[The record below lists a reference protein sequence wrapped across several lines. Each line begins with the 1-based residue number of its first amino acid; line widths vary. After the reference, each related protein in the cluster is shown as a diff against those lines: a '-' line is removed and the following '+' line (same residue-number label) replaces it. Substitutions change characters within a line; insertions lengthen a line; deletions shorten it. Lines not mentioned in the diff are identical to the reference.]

1 MKRIAIV
8 YLLLFIYIGVFAQPN
23 KMSYQAVVRNA
34 TGQLIANGNVGIRLQ
49 ILQGSEFGAAVF
61 VETHLTSTNAN
72 GLATFEIGGGTN
84 VLGSIANID
93 WSNGPYFL
101 KTESDLNGGTNY
113 TISGTSQMLSV
124 PYALFA
130 GSGLKGDKGDPGAMG
145 AKGDKGEKGDQGIV
159 GPKGDKGDPGADGLK
174 GEKGDRG
181 DEGPVGPKG
190 DKGEKGDIGLTGLKG
205 DKGDTGMEGQ
215 KGDKGDPGAVGPKG
229 EKGDQGNTGPPGSAN
244 INGTA
249 GYIIK
254 FSGSTT
260 GDNSIMRQENGNI
273 NINNPAGTVG
283 KLNVKGAS
291 GGYGIHGES
300 EFIGVFGD
308 GSIGIYGNGI
318 SGIGVKGVGV
328 VGVRG
333 EGTSGEGVRAS
344 SESGDGI
351 SGISNSGDGVS
362 GVSTS
367 GLGVRGTS
375 ANSDGVFGISTSGA
389 GGRFN
394 STSGTGIVIGVSN
407 SQQALLAVSGDLILL
422 TGQIGIGVAD
432 PTFRLHLPNTNTN
445 IGGVGRAFNWTVYSD
460 KRIKSDIKEIRYGL
474 KEILQVRPKSYFQ
487 HDSEFEDGK
496 LKLKEAGSQN
506 IGFIAQEIYDV
517 IPEMVSKPLNEADE
531 LWGLSYERLIPV
543 LVKAIQEQQEYIES
557 LKSKLANQTVSI
569 NKILKMQLELKDE
582 IDTLK
587 EKNIKTTSF
596 KKF

>member
-23 KMSYQAVVRNA
+23 KMSYQAVVRSA

-72 GLATFEIGGGTN
+72 GLATFEIGGGTT

-273 NINNPAGTVG
+273 NINNPAGTGG
-283 KLNVKGAS
+283 KLNVKGSS

-333 EGTSGEGVRAS
+333 EGTMGEGVH
-344 SESGDGI
+344 GI
-351 SGISNSGDGVS
+351 STSGDGV
-362 GVSTS
+362 GGTSTS
-367 GLGVRGTS
+367 GDGVQGTSTSGYGVRGTS
-375 ANSDGVFGISTSGA
+375 ASNYGVSGSSTSGIGGYFSSGSNTGLFVTSSSGAGVVINVGAAETAIQALQGNVFLA
-389 GGRFN
+389 GG
-394 STSGTGIVIGVSN
+394 TGSV
-407 SQQALLAVSGDLILL
+407 
-422 TGQIGIGVAD
+422 GIGTIN
-432 PTFRLHLPNTNTN
+432 PTAKLSVNGTVNKP
-445 IGGVGRAFNWTVYSD
+445 GGGSWGVFSD
-460 KRIKSDIKEIRYGL
+460 RNLKRDIKPYQNGL
-474 KEILQVRPKSYFQ
+474 ASILGVNPVYFKYN
-487 HDSEFEDGK
+487 DK
-496 LKLKEAGSQN
+496 LDYDQTIEYVG
-506 IGFIAQEIYDV
+506 IIAQDLQKIA
-517 IPEMVSKPLNEADE
+517 PEMVTEEIFKNKTEGHDE
-531 LWGLSYERLIPV
+531 KYLKVDPSAFTYMLINA
-543 LVKAIQEQQEYIES
+543 VKEQQKMIEALNQQIEVNKKMLAS
-557 LKSKLANQTVSI
+557 FQEKLERVASKN
-569 NKILKMQLELKDE
+569 
-582 IDTLK
+582 
-587 EKNIKTTSF
+587 
-596 KKF
+596 